1 MAATTGMRTIP
12 IFFKKGRG
20 SRWRGSGS
28 LRRFRLDLPC
38 LRHRLKRWGETRLAP
53 ERRSVVGFYPM
64 AMLTS
69 AIHIYRRLP
78 GESIRLRPDPTTP
91 SPPLNPRPPL
101 IPNSEKKNLRE
112 AFAGSSL
119 EVLPGY
125 PGVSMRPSGRCPIWR
140 GSFPPTRSRRHP
152 GGSRSG
158 RALGGESISRP
169 GPPGMEA
176 RAGVVGGTFKIKS
189 WPGGKTIVVVEFPLT
204 DVFAEIEPGRSPL
217 SPPSL
222 T

>member
-1 MAATTGMRTIP
+1 MRTIP

-69 AIHIYRRLP
+69 AIHLYRRLP

-91 SPPLNPRPPL
+91 SSPLNPRPPL

-140 GSFPPTRSRRHP
+140 IISPNPISPASGRKPFGKGSWRRIDLPPRSSRDGSARRRGRRHFQNQVVA
-152 GGSRSG
+152 R
-158 RALGGESISRP
+158 REDDRRCRISPHRCF
-169 GPPGMEA
+169 
-176 RAGVVGGTFKIKS
+176 R
-189 WPGGKTIVVVEFPLT
+189 
-204 DVFAEIEPGRSPL
+204 RN
-217 SPPSL
+217 
-222 T
+222 